1 VEKLEEQ
8 ISELLLKIE
17 MMPEFKDWCI
27 DILKENYSDEI
38 EKKLKIFENINRNIN
53 SEEKKLKNLTDLL
66 LDEIISKDE
75 FIEKKEALKVSLERL
90 KEQRN

>member
-38 EKKLKIFENINRNIN
+38 EKKLKLFENINRNIN

>member
-1 VEKLEEQ
+1 LETQ
-8 ISELLLKIE
+8 IHDLLSKIE
-17 MMPEFKDWCI
+17 IMPEFKDWCI

-38 EKKLKIFENINRNIN
+38 EKKLKVYENINKNIY

-75 FIEKKEALKVSLERL
+75 FLNKKEDLKVSIERL
-90 KEQRN
+90 KEQRE

>member
-1 VEKLEEQ
+1 
-8 ISELLLKIE
+8 

-38 EKKLKIFENINRNIN
+38 EKKLKIFENINKNIN

-75 FIEKKEALKVSLERL
+75 FVEKKEALKVSLERL